1 MGILNRMLSCLLTRV
16 SEAEL
21 QTPSARSGSGLGR
34 PWVWPCG
41 PTPLEMNIVKT
52 KEFRKRGRAAA
63 VAAVLL
69 AAPIYA
75 GLTFIPDSTFKGSS
89 LAEWHTLGEASWRA
103 EAGEIVGTVKPGGS
117 GGWLFLNQSYQD
129 VGFHALFRCTGGCKA
144 GVMIRAEKTTDGFKG
159 IYVSLD
165 EENVPSF
172 GVTLDSQGKELQRER
187 LRSIGGLTRVAPVPD
202 PAAAAARGGAG
213 GRGGGRGGAGGGAG
227 RGPQVTLPFTR
238 PATILHADDWNQIE
252 IFLDANIVRSH
263 LNNANTTTGVSDH
276 AEEGYGPMAL
286 YVGGAGEV
294 RFKEIAFKDVGM
306 KETPAEI
313 VSPNF
318 RMQRISD
325 MSYSWSAAAA
335 DFNRDGV
342 TDIIAGPY
350 IYYGPDFTKSREI
363 FLATT
368 YSPSSQ
374 LPATNCE
381 YAYDFNGDG
390 WPDVLT
396 GTGRPTLYINPK
408 GESRRWQKYAVLP
421 NVQSEITLL
430 RDVDGDGR
438 PDLVYGADGTV
449 RYATYD
455 PADPTKPWTVHSVSE
470 PGYSAAHGLGVGDIN
485 GDGRMDIVNPYGW
498 WEQPPAG
505 SKQELW
511 TYHPQAFSRASRT
524 APGGSVMA
532 VYDVNGD
539 GLNDVVT
546 SLSGHGFGLA
556 WYEQKRDAAGNISFV
571 EHMIADDYSAKNAGG
586 VAFSEQHGSTF
597 ADVDG
602 DGIPDFIVGKRYWSH
617 ADTYLDPDPN
627 GAPVL
632 YWYRTVRNPKA
643 PGGAEFIPELIHNR
657 SGAGSDLLAVD
668 LNNDGAM
675 DIVTSTGRGTF
686 IFWGKPRKAGAKPA
700 AGRK

>member
-1 MGILNRMLSCLLTRV
+1 MKTTRY
-16 SEAEL
+16 
-21 QTPSARSGSGLGR
+21 
-34 PWVWPCG
+34 
-41 PTPLEMNIVKT
+41 
-52 KEFRKRGRAAA
+52 GRAAG

-103 EAGEIVGTVKPGGS
+103 QAGEIVGTVKPGGS

-144 GVMIRAEKTTDGFKG
+144 GVMIRAEKTADGFKG

-213 GRGGGRGGAGGGAG
+213 RGGAG
-227 RGPQVTLPFTR
+227 RGAPQVTLPFTR
-238 PATILHADDWNQIE
+238 PATILNTDDWNQIE

-276 AEEGYGPMAL
+276 AEEGYGPLAL

-396 GTGRPTLYINPK
+396 GTGRPALYINPK
-408 GESRRWQKYAVLP
+408 GESRRWQKYVVLP

-470 PGYSAAHGLGVGDIN
+470 PGYAAAHGLGVGDIN

-498 WEQPPAG
+498 WEQPAAG

-571 EHMIADDYSAKNAGG
+571 EHMIADDFSAKNAGG

-686 IFWGKPRKAGAKPA
+686 IFWGKPRAGAAKKA
-700 AGRK
+700 AGHK

>member
-1 MGILNRMLSCLLTRV
+1 MKTTRY
-16 SEAEL
+16 
-21 QTPSARSGSGLGR
+21 
-34 PWVWPCG
+34 
-41 PTPLEMNIVKT
+41 
-52 KEFRKRGRAAA
+52 GRAAG

-69 AAPIYA
+69 GAPIYA

-103 EAGEIVGTVKPGGS
+103 QAGEIVGTVKPGGS

-144 GVMIRAEKTTDGFKG
+144 GVMIRAEKTADGFKG

-213 GRGGGRGGAGGGAG
+213 RGGAG
-227 RGPQVTLPFTR
+227 RGAPQVTLPFTR
-238 PATILHADDWNQIE
+238 PATILNTDDWNQIE

-276 AEEGYGPMAL
+276 AEEGYGPLAL

-396 GTGRPTLYINPK
+396 GTGRPALYINPK
-408 GESRRWQKYAVLP
+408 GESRRWQKYVVLP

-470 PGYSAAHGLGVGDIN
+470 PGYAAAHGLGVGDIN

-498 WEQPPAG
+498 WEQPAAG

-571 EHMIADDYSAKNAGG
+571 EHMIADDFSAKNAGG

-686 IFWGKPRKAGAKPA
+686 IFWGKPRAGAAKKA
-700 AGRK
+700 AGHK

>member
-1 MGILNRMLSCLLTRV
+1 MQLMLRFGGD
-16 SEAEL
+16 
-21 QTPSARSGSGLGR
+21 RIIIG
-34 PWVWPCG
+34 
-41 PTPLEMNIVKT
+41 IVKT
-52 KEFRKRGRAAA
+52 KTLFSGRRARAAA
-63 VAAVLL
+63 IGAVLL

-89 LAEWHTLGEASWRA
+89 LAEWHTLGDASWRA
-103 EAGEIVGTVKPGGS
+103 QAGEIVGTVKPGGS

-144 GVMIRAEKTTDGFKG
+144 GVMIRAEKIADGFKG

-172 GVTLDSQGKELQRER
+172 GVTLDAQGKELQREP
-187 LRSIGGLTRVAPVPD
+187 LRPIGGLTRVAPVPD
-202 PAAAAARGGAG
+202 PAAARGGAG
-213 GRGGGRGGAGGGAG
+213 GRGAGRGAGGRGA
-227 RGPQVTLPFTR
+227 PQVTLPFTR

-252 IFLDANIVRSH
+252 IFVDANIVRSH
-263 LNNANTTTGVSDH
+263 LNNANTTTGVSEH
-276 AEEGYGPMAL
+276 AEEGYGPLAL

-350 IYYGPDFTKSREI
+350 IYYGPDYTKSREI

-396 GTGRPTLYINPK
+396 GTGRPALYINPK
-408 GESRRWQKYAVLP
+408 GESRRWQKYTVLP

-438 PDLVYGADGTV
+438 PDLVYGAEGTV

-485 GDGRMDIVNPYGW
+485 GDGRMDIVNVYGW

-511 TYHPQAFSRASRT
+511 TYHPQAFSGASRT

-556 WYEQKRDAAGNISFV
+556 WFEQKRDATGNISFV
-571 EHMIADDYSAKNAGG
+571 EHMISDDYSAKNAGG

-627 GAPVL
+627 GPPVL

-675 DIVTSTGRGTF
+675 DIITSTGRGTF
-686 IFWGKPRKAGAKPA
+686 IFWGKPRKAAAKTA
-700 AGRK
+700 IGRK

>member
-1 MGILNRMLSCLLTRV
+1 MQANGFSLRSAMARMATRPF
-16 SEAEL
+16 L
-21 QTPSARSGSGLGR
+21 
-34 PWVWPCG
+34 
-41 PTPLEMNIVKT
+41 
-52 KEFRKRGRAAA
+52 A
-63 VAAVLL
+63 VAIAAVLL
-69 AAPIYA
+69 SIPTFA
-75 GLTFIPDSTFKGSS
+75 GLSFIPDSTFKGSN
-89 LAEWHTLGEASWRA
+89 LNGWHPLGAASWRA
-103 EAGEIVGTVKPGGS
+103 QAGEITGAVAPGGG
-117 GGWLFLNQSYQD
+117 GGWLFLDQSYQD
-129 VGFHALFRCTGGCKA
+129 VGFHALFRCTGGCQA
-144 GVMIRAEKTTDGFKG
+144 GVMIRSEKTSEGYKG
-159 IYVSLD
+159 IYVSLNED
-165 EENVPSF
+165 NVPSYD
-172 GVTLDSQGKELQRER
+172 VTLDAQGKELHREP
-187 LRSIGGLTRVAPVPD
+187 LRSIGGLTRVAPPPN
-202 PAAAAARGGAG
+202 PAAAE
-213 GRGGGRGGAGGGAG
+213 GRGGGRGGAGRGAG
-227 RGPQVTLPFTR
+227 GRGANSIVLPITR
-238 PATILHADDWNQIE
+238 PSTILKPNDWNQIE

-263 LNNANTTTGVSDH
+263 LNDDNTTAGVSDH

-306 KETPAEI
+306 KFTPAEV

-325 MSYSWSAAAA
+325 MSYSWSAAAG
-335 DFNRDGV
+335 DFNHDGV
-342 TDIIAGPY
+342 MDVVAGPY

-374 LPATNCE
+374 LPATNCQF
-381 YAYDFNGDG
+381 AYDFNGDG
-390 WPDVLT
+390 WPDILT
-396 GTGRPTLYINPK
+396 GTGRPALYINPK
-408 GESRRWQKYAVLP
+408 GESRRWQKYVVLP

-430 RDVDGDGR
+430 RDIDGDGR
-438 PDLVYGADGTV
+438 PELVYGAESTV
-449 RYATYD
+449 RYAKFD

-505 SKQELW
+505 STQELW
-511 TYHPQAFSRASRT
+511 TYHPQAFARYGRV

-556 WYEQKRDAAGNISFV
+556 WFEQKRDAAGKISFV
-571 EHMIADDYSAKNAGG
+571 EHIIADDFSANNAGG

-627 GAPVL
+627 GPPVL

-643 PGGAEFIPELIHNR
+643 PGGAEFVPELIHNR

-668 LNNDGAM
+668 LNGDGAI
-675 DIVTSTGRGTF
+675 DIITSTGRGTF
-686 IFWGKPRKAGAKPA
+686 IFWGKPRAGKSAPS
-700 AGRK
+700 GRK

>member
-1 MGILNRMLSCLLTRV
+1 M
-16 SEAEL
+16 
-21 QTPSARSGSGLGR
+21 
-34 PWVWPCG
+34 
-41 PTPLEMNIVKT
+41 VKT
-52 KEFRKRGRAAA
+52 KKFSGRNSDAARASLLSGSRGVWAAIAAA
-63 VAAVLL
+63 LL
-69 AAPIYA
+69 SAPIYA

-89 LAEWHTLGEASWRA
+89 LAEWHTLGDASWHA
-103 EAGEIVGTVKPGGS
+103 QAGEIVGTVKPGGN

-144 GVMIRAEKTTDGFKG
+144 GVMIRAEKTAEGFKG
-159 IYVSLD
+159 IYVSLN

-172 GVTLDSQGKELQRER
+172 GVTLDAQGKELQRER
-187 LRSIGGLTRVAPVPD
+187 LRSIGGLTRVAPPPD
-202 PAAAAARGGAG
+202 PAAAARGGG
-213 GRGGGRGGAGGGAG
+213 GGGRGGAGRGA
-227 RGPQVTLPFTR
+227 PQVSLPFTR
-238 PATILHADDWNQIE
+238 PETILHADDWNQIE

-263 LNNANTTTGVSDH
+263 LNNANTTAGVSDH
-276 AEEGYGPMAL
+276 ADEGYGPVAL

-470 PGYSAAHGLGVGDIN
+470 PGYGAAHGLGVGDIN
-485 GDGRMDIVNPYGW
+485 GDGRMDIVNVYGW

-505 SKQELW
+505 SKDGPW
-511 TYHPQAFSRASRT
+511 TYHPQAFSGPSRT

-556 WYEQKRDAAGNISFV
+556 WFEQKRDAAGKISFV

-627 GAPVL
+627 GPPVL

-643 PGGAEFIPELIHNR
+643 PGGAEFVPELIHNR

-686 IFWGKPRKAGAKPA
+686 IFWGKPRTTAAKKAAV
-700 AGRK
+700 RK

>member
-1 MGILNRMLSCLLTRV
+1 
-16 SEAEL
+16 
-21 QTPSARSGSGLGR
+21 
-34 PWVWPCG
+34 
-41 PTPLEMNIVKT
+41 VKT
-52 KEFRKRGRAAA
+52 TRYGRAAG
-63 VAAVLL
+63 VAAMLL

-103 EAGEIVGTVKPGGS
+103 QAGEIVGTVKPGGS

-144 GVMIRAEKTTDGFKG
+144 GVMIRAEKTADGFKG

-172 GVTLDSQGKELQRER
+172 GVTLDSQGKELQRDR

-202 PAAAAARGGAG
+202 PAAAAARGGAA
-213 GRGGGRGGAGGGAG
+213 GRGGGRGGAGRGA
-227 RGPQVTLPFTR
+227 PQVTLPFTR

-276 AEEGYGPMAL
+276 AEEGYGPLAL

-318 RMQRISD
+318 RMQRVSD

-396 GTGRPTLYINPK
+396 GTGRPALYINPK
-408 GESRRWQKYAVLP
+408 GESRRWQKYTVLP

-470 PGYSAAHGLGVGDIN
+470 PGYAAAHGLGVGDIN

-511 TYHPQAFSRASRT
+511 TYHPQAFSRTSRT

-571 EHMIADDYSAKNAGG
+571 EHMIADDFSSKNAGG

-686 IFWGKPRKAGAKPA
+686 IFWGKPRAGAAKKA
-700 AGRK
+700 AGHK

>member
-1 MGILNRMLSCLLTRV
+1 
-16 SEAEL
+16 
-21 QTPSARSGSGLGR
+21 
-34 PWVWPCG
+34 
-41 PTPLEMNIVKT
+41 VKT
-52 KEFRKRGRAAA
+52 KQYSWRGAEVSKASLLAGKRGRTAAI
-63 VAAVLL
+63 AAVLL

-75 GLTFIPDSTFKGSS
+75 GLTFIPDSSFKGSS
-89 LAEWHTLGEASWRA
+89 LAEWHTLGDASWHA
-103 EAGEIVGTVKPGGS
+103 QAGEIVGTVKQGGS

-144 GVMIRAEKTTDGFKG
+144 GVMIRAEKIADGFKG

-165 EENVPSF
+165 EESVPSF
-172 GVTLDSQGKELQRER
+172 GVTLDAQGKELQRER
-187 LRSIGGLTRVAPVPD
+187 LRPIGGLTRVAPVPD
-202 PAAAAARGGAG
+202 PAAAARGGAG
-213 GRGGGRGGAGGGAG
+213 GRGGGRGGAGGRGA
-227 RGPQVTLPFTR
+227 PQVTLPFTR

-263 LNNANTTTGVSDH
+263 LNNANTTTGVAEH
-276 AEEGYGPMAL
+276 AEEGYGPLAL

-350 IYYGPDFTKSREI
+350 IYYGPDYTKSREI

-408 GESRRWQKYAVLP
+408 GESRRWQKSTVLP

-438 PDLVYGADGTV
+438 PDLVYGAEGTV

-485 GDGRMDIVNPYGW
+485 GDGRMDIVNVYGW

-505 SKQELW
+505 SKQEPW
-511 TYHPQAFSRASRT
+511 KYHPQAFSGPSRT

-556 WYEQKRDAAGNISFV
+556 WFEQKRDAAGNISFV
-571 EHMIADDYSAKNAGG
+571 EHMISDDYSAKNAGG

-686 IFWGKPRKAGAKPA
+686 IFWGKPRKAGAKTA